1 LVEREFSV
9 LVDPKPL
16 KKKIRSIE
24 VLWVES
30 WRMYI
35 HFVLKW

>member
-24 VLWVES
+24 VL
-30 WRMYI
+30 
-35 HFVLKW
+35 